1 MEDGNCVGWITV
13 MEKAETDLR
22 EKLKD
27 GKMNLAERQKAA
39 IEVKE
44 GYEYLKKVGIY
55 HHDLKPENV
64 LMKNGEAKWTD
75 FGMIREQS
83 GRKSYRKMGYAREG
97 SKYKDVDN
105 LCKLCFDFL
114 VHEI

>member
-1 MEDGNCVGWITV
+1 

-44 GYEYLKKVGIY
+44 GYEYLKKVGI
-55 HHDLKPENV
+55 HHYDLKPENV

-75 FGMIREQS
+75 FGMIMEPS

-97 SKYKDVDN
+97 SKYRQSFN

-114 VHEI
+114 IREIKKK

>member
-1 MEDGNCVGWITV
+1 

-39 IEVKE
+39 IGVKE
-44 GYEYLKKVGIY
+44 GIEYLGKVRIR
-55 HHDLKPENV
+55 HCDLKPENV
-64 LMKNGEAKWTD
+64 LMKNGEPKWTD
-75 FGMIREQS
+75 FGMISEWS

-97 SKYKDVDN
+97 SKYRDYDN
-105 LCKLCFDFL
+105 LCKSMF
-114 VHEI
+114 